1 MLISW
6 LFVRAWMRFSGE
18 VGPVMLWL
26 RAQRHV
32 IPTSDMQPLSW
43 RAFDAVWRLL
53 PPELWLRCTVS
64 GDRRCL

>member
-53 PPELWLRCTVS
+53 PPEL
-64 GDRRCL
+64 